1 MANELDLVEKAKK
14 GNDEAFAALVS
25 RYEAYVYNLAY
36 RLLNDPALA
45 DDASQ
50 EAFIRAWKGL
60 PSCRGEARFSTW
72 MYWITYRACMDILGR
87 RQDRLVLE
95 VPAEAVDQGPGPP
108 EVVEAREEAKRV
120 WEAVAALPDKYRSV
134 LVLFYLNRLSYAEIA
149 HVLDGAT
156 SREKWTP
163 GKLVKF
169 AGTWK
174 NALPAP
180 GRRGS
185 AGR

>member
-25 RYEAYVYNLAY
+25 RYEVYVYNLAY

-60 PSCRGEARFSTW
+60 PSYRGEARFSNW
-72 MYWITYRACMDILGR
+72 MYRITYRACMDILGR

-95 VPAEAVDQGPGPP
+95 VPAETVDQGPSPL
-108 EVVEAREEAKRV
+108 VEAREEAKRV

-134 LVLFYLNRLSYAEIA
+134 LVLFYNRLSYAEIA
-149 HVLDGAT
+149 HVLERVW
-156 SREKWTP
+156 S
-163 GKLVKF
+163 
-169 AGTWK
+169 
-174 NALPAP
+174 
-180 GRRGS
+180 
-185 AGR
+185 